1 MNHQPTE
8 IFLLCDEAKRRI
20 RTMTLE
26 ETFAICAFLKSEIK
40 KHGSIDPMLK
50 AVHDEGVKRILYT
63 ELVKT

>member
-1 MNHQPTE
+1 
-8 IFLLCDEAKRRI
+8 
-20 RTMTLE
+20 MTLE

-50 AVHDEGVKRILYT
+50 AVHDEGVKRILNT